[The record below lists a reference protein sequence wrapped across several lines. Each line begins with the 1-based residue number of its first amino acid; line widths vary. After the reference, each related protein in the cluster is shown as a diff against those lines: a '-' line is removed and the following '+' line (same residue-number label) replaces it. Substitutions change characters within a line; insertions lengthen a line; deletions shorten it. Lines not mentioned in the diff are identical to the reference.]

1 MFFGRRLGSLGV
13 NSFEFGSP
21 QNGSLWGARAFKRYV
36 SVCVF
41 IVGHMLLLYAFAA
54 KRCLGTPS
62 QSRDPEA
69 FTILR
74 MSQHGAP
81 E

>member
-1 MFFGRRLGSLGV
+1 MLFGRRLGSLGV
-13 NSFEFGSP
+13 NSFEFESP
-21 QNGSLWGARAFKRYV
+21 QNGSLWGGRAFKRYV

-41 IVGHMLLLYAFAA
+41 IVGHVLLLYAFAA

-62 QSRDPEA
+62 QPRDPEA

>member
-1 MFFGRRLGSLGV
+1 MLFGRHLGSLGV
-13 NSFEFGSP
+13 NSFGLGSP
-21 QNGSLWGARAFKRYV
+21 QNGSLRGARAFKRYV

-41 IVGHMLLLYAFAA
+41 IVGHMLLLG

-62 QSRDPEA
+62 QPRDLEA

-74 MSQHGAP
+74 ISQHGAP

>member
-1 MFFGRRLGSLGV
+1 MLFGRRLDSLWV
-13 NSFEFGSP
+13 NSLELGSP

-62 QSRDPEA
+62 QPRDREA

-74 MSQHGAP
+74 TSQDGAP